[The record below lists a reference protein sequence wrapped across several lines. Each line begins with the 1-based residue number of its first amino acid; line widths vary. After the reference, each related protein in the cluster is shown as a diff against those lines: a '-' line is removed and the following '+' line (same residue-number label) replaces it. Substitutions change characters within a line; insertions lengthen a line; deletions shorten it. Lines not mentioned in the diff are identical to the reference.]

1 MSLHD
6 LGQPGN
12 PAFDSFCDSM
22 LRTVR
27 KTGTHAHLIDIREA
41 LKPAISKDRPL
52 VMLCPHA
59 DDGAISA
66 GCLIHEYAVRRGMP
80 VYDVLVFAGER
91 NVDAS
96 WLNESKMLKVR
107 ESEFRLECSVL
118 GSEAV
123 CWDLEAYRSPGYHPS
138 NADLTKIIDWFAKIR
153 PGAVIVP
160 PASDGHMAHRMT
172 RALAAIALVS
182 AQLSA
187 TLVLSGWT
195 PWGPLPRPN
204 AFFTYDESLSHT
216 KAWAINCHAS
226 QIRLTDYTEFCDHLG
241 QAYASLVR
249 EWRDGHRLPSS
260 RVQKDNEFEGVEL
273 FQIEHFEPTLA
284 EGAAA
289 DPMQIAMGI
298 LSGQLAPDTMLLHGE

>member
-1 MSLHD
+1 
-6 LGQPGN
+6 
-12 PAFDSFCDSM
+12 
-22 LRTVR
+22 
-27 KTGTHAHLIDIREA
+27 
-41 LKPAISKDRPL
+41 
-52 VMLCPHA
+52 MLCPHA

-80 VYDVLVFAGER
+80 VYEVLVFAGER
-91 NVDAS
+91 NVDAN
-96 WLNESKMLKVR
+96 WLNESKKIKVR
-107 ESEFRLECSVL
+107 EAEFRLECSVL
-118 GSEAV
+118 GSEAL
-123 CWDLEAYRSPGYHPS
+123 CWDLEAYRSPGYHPTPT
-138 NADLTKIIDWFAKIR
+138 DLHKIIEFFTTVR

-172 RALAAIALVS
+172 RALAAIGLV
-182 AQLSA
+182 AAGLNA

-204 AFFTYDESLSHT
+204 AFFMYDEALAHT

-284 EGAAA
+284 EGTAA
-289 DPMQIAMGI
+289 DPMQIALGI
-298 LSGQLAPDTMLLHGE
+298 LCGQLAPDTMLLHGE